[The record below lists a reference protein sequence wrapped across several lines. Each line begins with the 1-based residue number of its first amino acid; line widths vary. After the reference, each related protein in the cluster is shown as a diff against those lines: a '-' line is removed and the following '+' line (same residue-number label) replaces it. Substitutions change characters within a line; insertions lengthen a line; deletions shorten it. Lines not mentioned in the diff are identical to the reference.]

1 MAEAANLTGAQ
12 RAAIFLLGLG
22 ENGAASVMRHME
34 PKEVQR
40 VGEAMT
46 SLPEIDDGQIENVI
60 QEFSDSVA
68 KISPI
73 SIGTGAFTRRVMV
86 QALGENKARNV
97 LSQVMKGEGARGVD
111 ALKWMDARSVA
122 GLIRDEHPQIITIV
136 LASLDGDH
144 AAQVLELLPEDI
156 RKESIRRIARLELI
170 DPTAMEEL
178 DQVLEIQLRKSD
190 TLPPTPINGPNTAAN
205 ILNNLN
211 ANVESTLM
219 DDLNE
224 QDQELAEKVRDLMF
238 VFENLL
244 AVDDRGMQRI
254 VREIS
259 VDSLVIALKGVS
271 AAVQDKFF
279 NNMSSRAADM
289 LKEDIEA
296 KGPVKL
302 SEVEKAQKA
311 ILSVALRLADEGEI
325 SLGRG
330 DDDFV

>member
-1 MAEAANLTGAQ
+1 MSEAEELNGAQ

-46 SLPEIDDGQIENVI
+46 SLPEINDEQIDEVI
-60 QEFSDSVA
+60 KEFSDSVA
-68 KISPI
+68 KISPL
-73 SIGTGAFTRRVMV
+73 SIGANNFTRRVMV

-97 LSQVMKGEGARGVD
+97 LSQVMQGEGARGVD

-122 GLIRDEHPQIITIV
+122 GLIRDEHPQIVTIV

-144 AAQVLELLPEDI
+144 AAQVMELLPEDV
-156 RKESIRRIARLELI
+156 RKESLRRIARLELI
-170 DPTAMEEL
+170 DPAAMEEL
-178 DQVLEIQLRKSD
+178 DQILEVQLRKSD
-190 TLPPTPINGPNTAAN
+190 SLPPTPIDGPNRAAN

-211 ANVESTLM
+211 SSMENTL
-219 DDLNE
+219 LNE
-224 QDQELAEKVRDLMF
+224 LNEDDSELCEKVRDLMF

-244 AVDDRGMQRI
+244 GVDDRGMQRI

>member
-1 MAEAANLTGAQ
+1 MADVAELTGAQ

-46 SLPEIDDGQIENVI
+46 SLPEINDEQIDEVI
-60 QEFSDSVA
+60 QDFSESVA
-68 KISPI
+68 KISPL
-73 SIGTGAFTRRVMV
+73 SIGANNFTRRVMV

-122 GLIRDEHPQIITIV
+122 GLIRDEHPQIVTIV

-144 AAQVLELLPEDI
+144 AAQVMELLPEDV
-156 RKESIRRIARLELI
+156 RKESLKRIARLELI
-170 DPTAMEEL
+170 DPAAMEEL
-178 DQVLEIQLRKSD
+178 DHVLEVQLRKSD
-190 TLPPTPINGPNTAAN
+190 KLPPTPIDGPNTAAN

-211 ANVESTLM
+211 SNMENSL
-219 DDLNE
+219 LNE
-224 QDQELAEKVRDLMF
+224 LNEDDSALCEKVRDLMF

-244 AVDDRGMQRI
+244 GVDDRGMQRI

-259 VDSLVIALKGVS
+259 VDSLVVALKGVS